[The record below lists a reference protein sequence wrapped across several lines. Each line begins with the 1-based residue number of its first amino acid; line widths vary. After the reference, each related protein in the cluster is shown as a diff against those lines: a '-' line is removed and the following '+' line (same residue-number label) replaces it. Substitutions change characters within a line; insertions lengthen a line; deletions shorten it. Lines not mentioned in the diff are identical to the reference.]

1 MKNKR
6 IAALIAIAIFTF
18 MTSLDSSI
26 VNIATPIMAKEM
38 NVSSSTIEWVISIY
52 LMIISALI
60 MFFGRLGD
68 IVGKVKVFKIGTI
81 IFTVG
86 SLIAGFKLGFSF
98 LLFGRAIQ
106 ALGAAMTMSNNFGIT
121 TEMFPPQERGRAL
134 SILATFFA
142 LGSIAG
148 PSLGGLILNTGNWS
162 YIFWINVPVGII
174 AIVAGIVSLP
184 KDSPKNTNEKL
195 DWYGTT
201 TFAAFIGFFFYAL
214 MQGQTQGYTNPIILT
229 ILTILA
235 IAIILLIV
243 FIAIEHYVKLP
254 MLNFRIFK
262 NADFTMGVFSALL
275 AFIVGYFF
283 SILMPYYLV
292 NARSYSAGF
301 AGLLL
306 AIIPLT
312 IAFFGPVGGTLADK
326 FGGEKISI
334 IGLASLTIAQV
345 LILTFNLNSS
355 LWLFIVTSLFY
366 GVGMGLFQP
375 PNNSVIM
382 SSVDK
387 QFLGIAGSVNS
398 LARNFGME
406 LGVSLS
412 TIILYSSMS
421 FKAGKNITTYP
432 VGQNQLFMSGLH
444 IAFIFALIFAAT
456 AEIITV
462 TRFVK
467 SRKNR

>member
-1 MKNKR
+1 MKSKR
-6 IAALIAIAIFTF
+6 ITVLLTIALFTF

-26 VNIATPIMAKEM
+26 VNIATPIMAREM

-68 IVGKVKVFKIGTI
+68 IVGKVKIFKIGTL
-81 IFTVG
+81 IFTIG
-86 SLIAGFKLGFSF
+86 SLVAGIKINFSF

-106 ALGAAMTMSNNFGIT
+106 ALGAAMIMSNNFGIT
-121 TEMFPPQERGRAL
+121 TEMFPLKERGRAL

-148 PSLGGLILNTGNWS
+148 PSLGGLILTTGSWS
-162 YIFWINVPVGII
+162 YIFWINVPIG
-174 AIVAGIVSLP
+174 IVAILVSNTSLP
-184 KDSPKNTNEKL
+184 KDSLKNTNEKL

-201 TFAAFIGFFFYAL
+201 TFAAFIAFFFYAL
-214 MQGQTQGYTNPIILT
+214 MQGQTQGYANPIILT
-229 ILTILA
+229 TLA
-235 IAIILLIV
+235 IAIVLLIA
-243 FIAIEHYVKLP
+243 FIVIEYHVKLP
-254 MLNFRIFK
+254 MLNFKIFD
-262 NADFTMGVFSALL
+262 NANFTMGVVSALL

-283 SILMPYYLV
+283 SILIPYYLV
-292 NARSYSAGF
+292 NARNYNAGF
-301 AGLLL
+301 SGILL

-312 IAFFGPVGGTLADK
+312 IAFFGPIGGTLADK

-334 IGLASLTIAQV
+334 IGLASLIIAQI
-345 LILTFNLNSS
+345 LILNFNLHSP
-355 LWLFIVTSLFY
+355 LWLFIVTSFFY
-366 GVGMGLFQP
+366 GIGMGLFQS

-387 QFLGIAGSVNS
+387 KFLGIAGSVNS

-421 FKAGKNITTYP
+421 LREGKSITTYP
-432 VGQNQLFMSGLH
+432 VGQNQLFMFGLH
-444 IAFIFALIFAAT
+444 TAFIFALIFAVI
-456 AEIITV
+456 AEIITI
-462 TRFVK
+462 TRFIK
-467 SRKNR
+467 NCKNR

>member
-6 IAALIAIAIFTF
+6 ITALIAIAIFTF

-26 VNIATPIMAKEM
+26 VNIATPIMAKDM
-38 NVSSSTIEWVISIY
+38 SVSSSTIEWVISIY

-68 IVGKVKVFKIGTI
+68 IVGKVRVFKIGTI
-81 IFTVG
+81 IFTIG
-86 SLIAGFKLGFSF
+86 SLIAGIKLNFSF

-106 ALGAAMTMSNNFGIT
+106 AFGAAMTMSNNFGIT
-121 TEMFPPQERGRAL
+121 TEMFPLQERGRAL

-148 PSLGGLILNTGNWS
+148 PSLGGLILNAGSWP
-162 YIFWINVPVGII
+162 YIFWINVPIGVVAII
-174 AIVAGIVSLP
+174 AGVISLP
-184 KDSPKNTNEKL
+184 KDSPTNANKKI
-195 DWYGTT
+195 DWYGTPI
-201 TFAAFIGFFFYAL
+201 FAAFIALFFYAL
-214 MQGQTQGYTNPIILT
+214 MQGQTQGYGNPT
-229 ILTILA
+229 ILTTLTTA
-235 IAIILLIV
+235 IVL
-243 FIAIEHYVKLP
+243 FIAFVVIEHHVALP
-254 MLNFRIFK
+254 MLNFQIFK
-262 NADFTMGVFSALL
+262 NANFTMGVLSALL

-292 NARSYSAGF
+292 NARHYSAGF
-301 AGLLL
+301 AGILL

-334 IGLASLTIAQV
+334 IGLASLTIAQI
-345 LILTFNLNSS
+345 LILGFKLYSPI
-355 LWLFIVTSLFY
+355 WLFVITSLFY
-366 GVGMGLFQP
+366 GIGMGLFQS

-421 FKAGKNITTYP
+421 AKAGKHITTYP
-432 VGQNQLFMSGLH
+432 NGHDELFMSGLH
-444 IAFIFALIFAAT
+444 TAFIFALVFAAI

-462 TRFVK
+462 TRFLK
-467 SRKNR
+467 GHQGAMK